1 MGPAISFVVSQLFM
15 MLYLGHFASR
25 LYEVSFSEIIEWKR
39 AGKIAAVCVLCAPIL
54 VVGKVAVDQMLVRGM
69 LFGTAYLLIYIVVL
83 KAVGVAE
90 GYELLLRLSRAK
102 SIRWSRT

>member
-1 MGPAISFVVSQLFM
+1 MGPAISLVVSQLSM

-25 LYEVSFSEIIEWKR
+25 LCEVRFSEIM
-39 AGKIAAVCVLCAPIL
+39 AIL

-69 LFGTAYLLIYIVVL
+69 LFGTAYLLICIVVL